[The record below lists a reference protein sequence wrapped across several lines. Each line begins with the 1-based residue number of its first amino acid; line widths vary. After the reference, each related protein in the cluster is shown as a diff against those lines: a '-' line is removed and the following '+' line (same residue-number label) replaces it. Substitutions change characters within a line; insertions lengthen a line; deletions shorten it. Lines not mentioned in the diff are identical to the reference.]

1 LVSLKPQHGLYSA
14 RLEPHSGEMRTNV
27 YKLGA
32 EADSFYEY
40 ALKLNIQSRESE
52 PQYRAVYD
60 AAVDGAVELLLNKVR
75 AYVCLRLGVAV
86 VEALY

>member
-1 LVSLKPQHGLYSA
+1 MIVAALHEQAFDYLVGLKPQHGLYSA
-14 RLEPHSGEMRTNV
+14 RLDPRSGELRTDA

-52 PQYRAVYD
+52 PQYRAVFD
-60 AAVDGAVELLLNKVR
+60 AAVDGAVKLLLKKVR
-75 AYVCLRLGVAV
+75 TCV
-86 VEALY
+86 